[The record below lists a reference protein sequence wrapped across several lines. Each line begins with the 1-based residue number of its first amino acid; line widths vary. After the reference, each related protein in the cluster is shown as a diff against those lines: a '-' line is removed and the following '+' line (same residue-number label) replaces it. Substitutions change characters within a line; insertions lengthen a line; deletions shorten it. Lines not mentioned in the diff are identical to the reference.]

1 MADNGLGMTP
11 QPPPAGE
18 AETVAEVYRRAEEGT
33 SSHQRALERL
43 TRALGRPASFYLV
56 VAGVTLWTLAN
67 GAPGRKLGIPALDP
81 PPFYWLQ
88 GTMTCLALL
97 TAIVVLITQNRQ
109 GVMSRQREQ
118 LALHVHLLVEQK
130 VAKLISLVE
139 ELRRDIPSVENRP
152 DPEAAAMAETVD
164 PHAVLKDLARAA
176 DERKGDEPGGAG
188 PRRG

>member
-1 MADNGLGMTP
+1 MT
-11 QPPPAGE
+11 QEPPPAGE
-18 AETVAEVYRRAEEGT
+18 ADTVTELYRRAEEGA

-43 TRALGRPASFYLV
+43 TRAVGRPASFYVV

-67 GAPGRKLGIPALDP
+67 GAPGRTLGIPALDP

-88 GTMTCLALL
+88 GAMTCLALL

-164 PHAVLKDLARAA
+164 PHAVLKNLARAA
-176 DERKGDEPGGAG
+176 DGRKGDEPGGAA
-188 PRRG
+188 